1 MSSNYTF
8 SSRVI
13 VDPEVLFR
21 VVGEETVLLNLKTE
35 KYLGLNE
42 TATAIWKALAE
53 SRSIQDAYDVVLEQ
67 FEVDAEELKKDVREL
82 VDALVEQR
90 LIEIAPGG

>member
-8 SSRVI
+8 SSRVS
-13 VDPEVLFR
+13 VDPELMFR

-42 TATAIWKALAE
+42 TGTAIWKALAE
-53 SRSIQDAYDVVLEQ
+53 ARTIQEAYDAVLGE
-67 FEVDAEELKKDVREL
+67 FDVDPQELERDVREL
-82 VDALVEQR
+82 VDALIEQH

>member
-1 MSSNYTF
+1 MSTNYTF

-21 VVGEETVLLNLKTE
+21 EVGEETVLLNLKTE
-35 KYLGLNE
+35 KYLGLND
-42 TATAIWKALAE
+42 TGTAIWKALAE
-53 SRSIQDAYDVVLEQ
+53 SPTLQEAYDAVLDQ
-67 FEVDAEELKKDVREL
+67 FEVDAEELKRDMREL
-82 VDALVEQR
+82 VDALIEQR

>member
-1 MSSNYTF
+1 MSSNYSF
-8 SSRVI
+8 SSRVV

-35 KYLGLNE
+35 KYLGLND
-42 TATAIWKALAE
+42 TGTVIWKALAE
-53 SRSIQDAYDVVLEQ
+53 ARTLQEAYEAVLDQ
-67 FEVDAEELKKDVREL
+67 FEVDGEELKRDMREL
-82 VDALVEQR
+82 VDALIEQR